1 MAAIGLVVLMIA
13 VFGVFV
19 AHGGDLT
26 PVIKAAPWEFAQIF
40 GAALAAAMIG
50 NSKAGV
56 GAGFAEIGR
65 AHV

>member
-40 GAALAAAMIG
+40 GAAVAATE
-50 NSKAGV
+50 
-56 GAGFAEIGR
+56 GAR
-65 AHV
+65 CRRD